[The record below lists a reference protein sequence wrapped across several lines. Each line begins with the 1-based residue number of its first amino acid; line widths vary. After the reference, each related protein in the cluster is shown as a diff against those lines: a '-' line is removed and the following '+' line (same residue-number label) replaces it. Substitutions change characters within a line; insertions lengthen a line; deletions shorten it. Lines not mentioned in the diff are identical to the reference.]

1 MAKCTFLADVI
12 FKLVNW
18 KQIITDFSKNN
29 TNQLQ
34 EQIKDMHEI
43 VNGLVKVLQS
53 SYTNFNKTQHHKIS
67 VVEFIKLF
75 KLKISMMLPRT
86 RY

>member
-53 SYTNFNKTQHHKIS
+53 SYQF
-67 VVEFIKLF
+67 
-75 KLKISMMLPRT
+75 
-86 RY
+86 